1 MTITALPDAPSRSDP
16 PADFITKAD
25 AFVAA
30 LAVLV
35 TEMNLAIASA
45 NQTKWI
51 SGTTY
56 AIGDEVWSP
65 ADFQAYRRKTT
76 GAGTTDPSADS
87 TNWQRTE
94 VSETSLQNQTYTAY
108 LTGGSSTAYTL
119 TPTPAVAA
127 LAENQEFDVE
137 FHTAAGATPTLAISG
152 LTAKNLKYRD
162 TAGAKQAVTAA
173 QVPTGWRSRVV
184 YDGTDYIVREVA
196 TGGIGSGTALQM
208 LRMNAAATGTEW
220 AHPITLATQQAST
233 SGTSIDFTSIPA
245 TARRI
250 TVMFNGVSTNGT
262 SPLLIQLGDT
272 GGVEATGYASRS
284 ANGAG
289 AETDSTAGIVL
300 TSTNFA
306 AASVLSGSVTFDL
319 MDAATFSWVAKGCL
333 IDPGNDVFT
342 CAGHK
347 STSAVTDRVRI
358 TATNGTDAFDAGAIN
373 ISYE

>member
-1 MTITALPDAPSRSDP
+1 MTITALPDAPSRSDT

-108 LTGGSSTAYTL
+108 TTGGTSTAYTL
-119 TPTPAVAA
+119 TPTPAVAT

-220 AHPITLATQQAST
+220 AHPITTGAQVATT
-233 SGTSIDFTSIPA
+233 SGTTVNSDAIPA
-245 TARRI
+245 TAKRV
-250 TVMFNGVSTNGT
+250 T
-262 SPLLIQLGDT
+262 
-272 GGVEATGYASRS
+272 
-284 ANGAG
+284 
-289 AETDSTAGIVL
+289 
-300 TSTNFA
+300 
-306 AASVLSGSVTFDL
+306 VTFDQVTTDAAGTTVILQLSASSTFKTSGYIGSAGTTSFTAGFGVGDNGAAADTRSGAITLEL
-319 MDAATFSWVAKGCL
+319 MDPATNKWVAH
-333 IDPGNDVFT
+333 GNIGGGA
-342 CAGHK
+342 AGATTGI
-347 STSAVTDRVRI
+347 SIGGVVSLAGPLDMVRVTTI
-358 TATNGTDAFDAGAIN
+358 AGTAAFDGGAFN